1 MNGVRK
7 THTLD
12 LTDRSTLCITGVSEL
27 IAFDEDSVI
36 LDVGGS
42 ELHIGGS
49 SLSVSRLSLESGEI
63 DVTGKVDS
71 IIYAESAPKS
81 RSLVSRLLG
90 RE

>member
-12 LTDRSTLCITGVSEL
+12 LTDRSTICITGVSEL

-36 LDVGGS
+36 LDVGGT

-49 SLSVSRLSLESGEI
+49 SLSVTR
-63 DVTGKVDS
+63 
-71 IIYAESAPKS
+71 
-81 RSLVSRLLG
+81 R
-90 RE
+90 

>member
-12 LTDRSTLCITGVSEL
+12 LTDRSTICITGVSEL
-27 IAFDEDSVI
+27 IAFDE
-36 LDVGGS
+36 
-42 ELHIGGS
+42 HIGGS

-71 IIYAESAPKS
+71 IIYAESAPRG